1 MSEPKSRMSNK
12 VVILA
17 ALSFF
22 ACVACRST
30 PVDPPD
36 AATSPQARAEPA
48 PLASLPALA
57 AAGVSPGAG
66 PDAGPGPQPL
76 RSGEAL
82 SADLPTELAHEPGG
96 RDARGIAG
104 YALQATVRSGEGPS
118 APRAA
123 EVNGSAIDAARR
135 KTEARI
141 AVEVAQTRA
150 RFVLSG
156 GFVLPSG
163 TELRARIDRYG
174 YLLLWPGEA
183 TYRIAEPGALRA
195 LLGELRLDVAPL
207 SAAYVRSTGEG
218 PRRLNAQTRRV
229 EVSTRAS
236 RALLELATLH
246 DLGDGGSLLCGFL
259 LELMSAPA
267 STPVCAP
274 DELPVHAE
282 LRWTTRGALTFDV
295 TSIARRIDIPA
306 LDLSAPPPSLDFVAA
321 PPPAAAAEMLVSK
334 AELAAFRTAPVDV
347 PLPVRPDA
355 QTPRSRPD
363 AGLLLI
369 NASDEL
375 RVAWIDGVPV
385 AWVAP
390 GAQLSLTMLLRG
402 RYALQW
408 RTFLGDSWEPADVIV
423 APGTSEIGGPR

>member
-1 MSEPKSRMSNK
+1 MSEPESRMWNK

-17 ALSFF
+17 AFHLF
-22 ACVACRST
+22 ACRST
-30 PVDPPD
+30 PVDLPD

-57 AAGVSPGAG
+57 GAGLAPGAG
-66 PDAGPGPQPL
+66 PDAGPSPQPL
-76 RSGEAL
+76 RSGEAV
-82 SADLPTELAHEPGG
+82 SPDLPTDLAREPGG
-96 RDARGIAG
+96 REAWRDARGIAG

-123 EVNGSAIDAARR
+123 EVNVSAIDAARR

-141 AVEVAQTRA
+141 AIEVAQTRA

-163 TELRARIDRYG
+163 TELRARIDRTG
-174 YLLLWPGEA
+174 YLVVWPGEA

-218 PRRLNAQTRRV
+218 PRRLNVQTRRV

-236 RALLELATLH
+236 RAVLELATLH
-246 DLGDGGSLLCGFL
+246 DLGEGGSLLCGFL

-267 STPVCAP
+267 STRVCAP

-321 PPPAAAAEMLVSK
+321 PPSPVVAEMLLSK
-334 AELAAFRTAPVDV
+334 ADLAAFRTAPVDV
-347 PLPVRPDA
+347 PLLRPDA
-355 QTPRSRPD
+355 QTSRPD

-369 NASDEL
+369 NTSDEL

-390 GAQLSLTMLLRG
+390 GAQLALPMLLRG

>member
-82 SADLPTELAHEPGG
+82 WADLPTELAHEPGG

-156 GFVLPSG
+156 GFVLSVG
-163 TELRARIDRYG
+163 DG
-174 YLLLWPGEA
+174 A
-183 TYRIAEPGALRA
+183 TRPHRS
-195 LLGELRLDVAPL
+195 LRLPVALAGRGDL
-207 SAAYVRSTGEG
+207 SNRGARGARASTLENCAWTWRRFLRAYVRSTGEG
-218 PRRLNAQTRRV
+218 PV
-229 EVSTRAS
+229 
-236 RALLELATLH
+236 
-246 DLGDGGSLLCGFL
+246 G
-259 LELMSAPA
+259 
-267 STPVCAP
+267 
-274 DELPVHAE
+274 
-282 LRWTTRGALTFDV
+282 
-295 TSIARRIDIPA
+295 
-306 LDLSAPPPSLDFVAA
+306 
-321 PPPAAAAEMLVSK
+321 
-334 AELAAFRTAPVDV
+334 
-347 PLPVRPDA
+347 
-355 QTPRSRPD
+355 
-363 AGLLLI
+363 
-369 NASDEL
+369 
-375 RVAWIDGVPV
+375 
-385 AWVAP
+385 
-390 GAQLSLTMLLRG
+390 
-402 RYALQW
+402 
-408 RTFLGDSWEPADVIV
+408 
-423 APGTSEIGGPR
+423 

>member
-1 MSEPKSRMSNK
+1 MHCKPLVPER
-12 VVILA
+12 
-17 ALSFF
+17 
-22 ACVACRST
+22 RRT
-30 PVDPPD
+30 
-36 AATSPQARAEPA
+36 QRAEG
-48 PLASLPALA
+48 SR
-57 AAGVSPGAG
+57 GQRFGHRRGSPKNRSADRRRSG
-66 PDAGPGPQPL
+66 PDTRAF
-76 RSGEAL
+76 RAF
-82 SADLPTELAHEPGG
+82 
-96 RDARGIAG
+96 RR
-104 YALQATVRSGEGPS
+104 VRSSVGDG
-118 APRAA
+118 
-123 EVNGSAIDAARR
+123 AAR
-135 KTEARI
+135 
-141 AVEVAQTRA
+141 
-150 RFVLSG
+150 
-156 GFVLPSG
+156 
-163 TELRARIDRYG
+163 RIDRYG

-390 GAQLSLTMLLRG
+390 GARALPHDVATGTIRAAMANVLGRQLGAG
-402 RYALQW
+402 RRDCRA
-408 RTFLGDSWEPADVIV
+408 GDQ
-423 APGTSEIGGPR
+423 

>member
-1 MSEPKSRMSNK
+1 M
-12 VVILA
+12 
-17 ALSFF
+17 
-22 ACVACRST
+22 
-30 PVDPPD
+30 
-36 AATSPQARAEPA
+36 
-48 PLASLPALA
+48 
-57 AAGVSPGAG
+57 
-66 PDAGPGPQPL
+66 
-76 RSGEAL
+76 
-82 SADLPTELAHEPGG
+82 
-96 RDARGIAG
+96 
-104 YALQATVRSGEGPS
+104 
-118 APRAA
+118 
-123 EVNGSAIDAARR
+123 
-135 KTEARI
+135 
-141 AVEVAQTRA
+141 
-150 RFVLSG
+150 
-156 GFVLPSG
+156 
-163 TELRARIDRYG
+163 
-174 YLLLWPGEA
+174 
-183 TYRIAEPGALRA
+183 
-195 LLGELRLDVAPL
+195 APL
-207 SAAYVRSTGEG
+207 SAGVRAFDWGGT
-218 PRRLNAQTRRV
+218 RRLNAQTRRV